1 MKRTE
6 KIDALK
12 KLKAFVK
19 SEKLKYGLCNSILW
33 LGIRDLI
40 TPEQRTYLESVVPK
54 RRPVRYNMFSYCW
67 EPGVKKPRIDFI
79 NKKLKELEERT

>member
-12 KLKAFVK
+12 KLRAFVK
-19 SEKLKYGLCNSILW
+19 SERLEYGLCNSIFW
-33 LGIRDLI
+33 LGVLDLI

-54 RRPVRYNMFSYCW
+54 RRPVLSNMFSYCW